1 MNNTIPE
8 IIQKLLDLRKCA
20 IFCHARPDGDAL
32 GSGLALMCMLRFLG
46 KEADMVVE
54 SSVPDKF
61 FFMPIMNEVQHELP
75 DKDYDTLI
83 SVDSADLRRIGKFD
97 DAYARFRGATINI
110 DHHITN
116 PGYAKYNLVKE
127 YCACAELLTDLFKEA
142 GWEPDV
148 TVANLLML
156 GLITDSGNFT
166 HSDVTEKTYIDA
178 GYLRACG
185 ADPHEINY
193 NMYDKQVRER
203 AILYGRVMSNMQFFC
218 EGKVAVIVIRNK
230 DMDELGAKRSITEG
244 YVDFPLTVD
253 TVEVA
258 ISLLQQEDPT
268 NYKVSF
274 RSKGRSNVNQVATE
288 FGGGGHVLASG
299 CEIYGTEEQCVK
311 RLVDA
316 VSKVV

>member
-1 MNNTIPE
+1 MNNTVPE
-8 IIQKLLDLRKCA
+8 IIQKLLEIKKCA

-32 GSGLALMCMLRFLG
+32 GSGLALMCVLRSLG

-61 FFMPIMNEVQHELP
+61 MFMDIMNEVQHEIP
-75 DKDYDTLI
+75 AKTYDTFI
-83 SVDSADLRRIGKFD
+83 SVDSADLKRIGKFA
-97 DAYARFRGATINI
+97 DAYDAFKGATINI

-116 PGYAKYNLVKE
+116 PGYAKYNYVME
-127 YCACAELLTDLFKEA
+127 YCACCGLITDIFKEA
-142 GWEPDV
+142 GWVPDV
-148 TVANLLML
+148 VTANLLML

-166 HSDVTEKTYIDA
+166 HSDVTDKTYTNA

-193 NMYDKQVRER
+193 NMYDKQVKER
-203 AILYGRVMSNMQFFC
+203 AILYGRVMSDMQFFC
-218 EGKVAVIVIRNK
+218 EDKVAVIVIRNK
-230 DMDELGAKRSITEG
+230 DLEELGAKRAITEG
-244 YVDFPLTVD
+244 FVDFPLTVD

-258 ISLLQQEDPT
+258 ISMLQQPDPT
-268 NYKVSF
+268 DYKVSF
-274 RSKGRSNVNQVATE
+274 RSKGRANVNQVAAS

-299 CEIYGTEEQCVK
+299 CEIFGTEEQCVR
-311 RLVDA
+311 RLVEA